1 MKKQFS
7 KHWKASK
14 QPRKQ
19 RKYRAKAPLHIK
31 RKFLSA
37 NLSKELKKKYQ
48 RKSFSVR
55 KGDTVKILRG
65 NFKKKT
71 GKINNVNLK
80 RTRVSIEGIQRAKK
94 DGTKVEVFF
103 HPSNL
108 QIRELNLDDKERL
121 KSVERKIKKELTEKT
136 EEKKTKAESVEK
148 KPEKKAE
155 TKPTEKK
162 ETKKARE
169 GEKK

>member
-31 RKFLSA
+31 IKFLSA
-37 NLSKELKKKYQ
+37 NLDKELRKKYTK
-48 RKSFSVR
+48 RSFPLR

-65 NFKKKT
+65 SFKKKT
-71 GKINNVNLK
+71 GKIENVELK
-80 RTRVSIEGIQRAKK
+80 RSRVSIEGIQRTKK

-108 QIRELNLDDKERL
+108 QIKTLNLDDKERM
-121 KSVERKIKKELTEKT
+121 KSIERKIRQEEKENKKKT
-136 EEKKTKAESVEK
+136 EEKKVGRKQG
-148 KPEKKAE
+148 
-155 TKPTEKK
+155 
-162 ETKKARE
+162 
-169 GEKK
+169 GEK